1 MSAVRVLDRNLA
13 NMIAA
18 GEVVERPANVVKE
31 LVENSLDAGSTQIVI
46 EIKNGGKTY
55 IRVTD
60 NGTGM
65 NEADARTSFLRHA
78 TSKISEPADL
88 FSIKTMGFRGEALA
102 AISSVSRTE
111 MITSTDDEVFGTH
124 IIIEAGIELC
134 FEEIGAPRG
143 TTIIVQNLFFNTPA
157 RLNFMKKDSTET
169 AAIVSLV
176 NKFAIKSTT
185 VSFKLIVDEKTVLQ
199 TNGCSDKLDVI
210 YSVYGKE
217 ITENLVPVSNVK
229 YGYTVSGYVSLPRY
243 NRSNRNYQLV
253 YVNGRIVKSK
263 TVNAAID
270 RAYKN
275 LLMNGKHPVAILD
288 IVVPFEKVD
297 VNVHPTKMEVKFS
310 DEQIIFELVYYAIK
324 SSVEKENTIK
334 NFLNTDKSET
344 LMTPK
349 DSVLAN
355 STDLTF
361 GEKPT
366 TSVQNTQVEFTR
378 NAINN
383 GIKVEPEKVINP
395 FKNNFSPINSKNLS
409 VLVTDNQN
417 VNDTETVNENSQL
430 DFSDYS
436 SKYIVKSDDI
446 ELLSAELPVK
456 FIGELFKT
464 YIVIECGKSF
474 FLIDKHAAHE
484 RILFN
489 KIYEQYESSEKY
501 METLLTPIPVSL
513 SPEELVFV
521 NEHKDTFK
529 KLGYEFDE
537 FGKKDILLRALPYVL
552 KIGDAIPA
560 FMELIDI
567 LSKNVN
573 ETVTEIENKNI
584 RMLACKA
591 AIKAGYDTSEQEMKD
606 FIKKLINSPNTN
618 YCPHGRPIFVEY
630 TKEAIEK
637 AFKRIV

>member
-31 LVENSLDAGSTQIVI
+31 LVENALDAGADQIVI
-46 EIKNGGKTY
+46 EIKNGGKTF

-60 NGTGM
+60 NGKGM
-65 NEADARTSFLRHA
+65 NASDARTSFLRHA

-88 FSIKTMGFRGEALA
+88 FCIRTMGFRGEALA

-111 MITSTDDEVFGTH
+111 MITSTSDDTFGTH
-124 IIIEAGIELC
+124 IIMEAGTELC

-176 NKFAIKSTT
+176 QKFAIKSNS
-185 VSFKLIVDEKTVLQ
+185 VSFKLIVDDKTSLQ
-199 TNGCSDKLDVI
+199 TSNCCDRLDVI

-217 ITENLVPVSNVK
+217 ITEHLVPVINEK
-229 YGYTVSGYVSLPRY
+229 YKYSISGYVSLPRY
-243 NRSNRNYQLV
+243 SRANRNYQLV

-275 LLMNGKHPVAILD
+275 LLMNGKHPVAVLD
-288 IVVPFEKVD
+288 IIVPLEKVD

-310 DEQIIFELVYYAIK
+310 DEQLIFELVYYAIK
-324 SSVEKENTIK
+324 NSLEQENTIK
-334 NFLNTDKSET
+334 NFFDSASSTREVEHISVNTDSNEKDIASEKDSNDVLST
-344 LMTPK
+344 KEETKDGVTVTPK
-349 DSVLAN
+349 NV
-355 STDLTF
+355 
-361 GEKPT
+361 
-366 TSVQNTQVEFTR
+366 
-378 NAINN
+378 
-383 GIKVEPEKVINP
+383 VINP
-395 FKNNFSPINSKNLS
+395 FKSDFSPIKS
-409 VLVTDNQN
+409 VPVSSYFVENPN
-417 VNDTETVNENSQL
+417 VNDTETVNEQSQL
-430 DFSDYS
+430 DFSDFS
-436 SKYIVKSDDI
+436 SKYVVKSDDI
-446 ELLSAELPVK
+446 DLLSPELPVK
-456 FIGELFKT
+456 FVGELFKT
-464 YIVIECGKSF
+464 YIIIECGKSF

-489 KIYEQYESSEKY
+489 KIYEQYETSEKY
-501 METLLTPIPVSL
+501 TETLLTPIPVTL

-521 NEHKDTFK
+521 NEHKDTFN
-529 KLGYEFDE
+529 KLGYVFDE
-537 FGKKDILLRALPYVL
+537 FGKTDILLRALPYVL
-552 KIGDAIPA
+552 KVGDAIPA

-567 LSKNVN
+567 LSENEN
-573 ETVTEIENKNI
+573 ETVTEIENRNI

-606 FIKKLINSPNTN
+606 FVKKLVNSPNTN

-630 TKEAIEK
+630 TKDAIEK